1 MTCVSVETLQVV
13 RSSWILNLL
22 KIEFTGFADGV
33 DAGCE
38 RKRLTAHEFHIRK
51 LPWNSLVLLTQ
62 ECLS

>member
-1 MTCVSVETLQVV
+1 MTCVNVETLQVV

-22 KIEFTGFADGV
+22 KIEFTGFADAV

-38 RKRLTAHEFHIRK
+38 RKRLTTLEFHIRK

-62 ECLS
+62 GCLS